1 VNYSGVTLEK
11 PESGQFVGVLGLGTG
26 QCLVRHWQ
34 HLYLSFAA
42 NFVESPTYF
51 LCLFMLNFVH
61 LR

>member
-1 VNYSGVTLEK
+1 
-11 PESGQFVGVLGLGTG
+11 VGVLGLGTG

-51 LCLFMLNFVH
+51 LCWFMLNFMH